1 MMISLGF
8 LTIHPQQEVEYVTE
22 IAKHASEFSIEIYRF
37 TPFNIH
43 PNTENIEG
51 FRYDLQQEKWI
62 EDSFLL
68 PSFIYDRCF
77 YRKDSLSKK
86 ARPIVNW
93 LKQREDVTF
102 LGHGL
107 PNKLDVYEVIKKDSY
122 LSSYIPPTTPIES
135 VEQLVQLL
143 RTNDSLMI
151 KPANGSQGKG
161 IVKLRQRGREIEAS
175 YQQNDIVNT
184 ILFSSFQEFKSW
196 FTKTTHDVLY
206 IAQPHIS
213 FFPYERTPFDI
224 RLLLQKGNDGAWKE
238 IGRGI
243 RQGERDSI
251 VTNVSSGASIVP
263 FENLLPRIPRVHRQY
278 VMDEINTICKTIPS
292 VLEDHFPSLFELGID
307 LCISRDFSIWILDLN
322 SKPGRKIVMETAP
335 EQKEVMYKN
344 VLSYCVY
351 LANTLSYRKE

>member
-1 MMISLGF
+1 MD
-8 LTIHPQQEVEYVTE
+8 
-22 IAKHASEFSIEIYRF
+22 R
-37 TPFNIH
+37 
-43 PNTENIEG
+43 
-51 FRYDLQQEKWI
+51 R
-62 EDSFLL
+62 FLL
-68 PSFIYDRCF
+68 TSFVYLRSLLLS
-77 YRKDSLSKK
+77 KDSLSKK

-184 ILFSSFQEFKSW
+184 ILFSSFQEFKNW
-196 FTKTTHDVLY
+196 FTKTTRDVLY

-292 VLEDHFPSLFELGID
+292 VLENHFPSLFELGID

>member
-1 MMISLGF
+1 
-8 LTIHPQQEVEYVTE
+8 
-22 IAKHASEFSIEIYRF
+22 
-37 TPFNIH
+37 
-43 PNTENIEG
+43 
-51 FRYDLQQEKWI
+51 
-62 EDSFLL
+62 
-68 PSFIYDRCF
+68 
-77 YRKDSLSKK
+77 
-86 ARPIVNW
+86 
-93 LKQREDVTF
+93 
-102 LGHGL
+102 
-107 PNKLDVYEVIKKDSY
+107 
-122 LSSYIPPTTPIES
+122 
-135 VEQLVQLL
+135 
-143 RTNDSLMI
+143 MI

-161 IVKLRQRGREIEAS
+161 IVKLKQRGREIEAS

-184 ILFSSFQEFKSW
+184 ILFSSFQEFKNW
-196 FTKTTHDVLY
+196 FTKTTRDVLY

-238 IGRGI
+238 AGRGI

-292 VLEDHFPSLFELGID
+292 VLENQFPSLFELGID

>member
-1 MMISLGF
+1 
-8 LTIHPQQEVEYVTE
+8 VTE

-51 FRYDLQQEKWI
+51 FRYDLQQKKWI

-135 VEQLVQLL
+135 IEQLV
-143 RTNDSLMI
+143 
-151 KPANGSQGKG
+151 
-161 IVKLRQRGREIEAS
+161 QRGREIEAA

-184 ILFSSFQEFKSW
+184 ILFSSFQEFKNW
-196 FTKTTHDVLY
+196 FTKTTRDVLY

-224 RLLLQKGNDGAWKE
+224 RLLLQKGYDGAWKE

-292 VLEDHFPSLFELGID
+292 VLENHFPSLFELGID